1 MRDIQGEDSGCSL
14 VACAT
19 SFIGQ
24 SHIYFESIKRFSIE
38 RLRFGII
45 AALVAITANTQT
57 IQGRVV
63 GISDG
68 DTITVR
74 DASRTQHAVRYARDP
89 SYQDTIRGIA
99 AAQESVPCKRS

>member
-1 MRDIQGEDSGCSL
+1 MLGQGRQSRCNL
-14 VACAT
+14 VE
-19 SFIGQ
+19 GQ
-24 SHIYFESIKRFSIE
+24 SH
-38 RLRFGII
+38 RLGGADRGNATQSRTVI
-45 AALVAITANTQT
+45 AALVAITANAQT

-74 DASRTQHAVRYARDP
+74 DASRTQHAVRYARDL